1 MHGTALLHPEQ
12 LLERTGIRER
22 MHVADLGC
30 GALGHFIF
38 PAARMVGPKGV
49 VYGVDILR
57 DVLDIVARRAAER
70 GLTQVKPLW
79 ADIDVYG
86 GINIPAG
93 SLDMTLLV
101 NNLFLSQAPE
111 SLVAEIARLTKKGGK
126 VLVVDWKTTAT
137 PVGPP
142 VERRIAKQDARAL
155 FETPAFTLKDSFEA
169 GPSHYGL
176 LLQRTDVK
184 ATRPR

>member
-1 MHGTALLHPEQ
+1 MHGTALLHPID

-38 PAARMVGPKGV
+38 PAAQMVGPKGM

-57 DVLDIVARRAAER
+57 DILEIVARRASER
-70 GLTQVKPLW
+70 GLAQVRPLW

-86 GINIPAG
+86 SIKIPAS
-93 SLDMTLLV
+93 SLDVVLLV
-101 NNLFLSQAPE
+101 NNLFLSQSPE
-111 SLVAEIARLTKKGGK
+111 SLAAEIARLTKKGGN

-176 LLQRTDVK
+176 LFQRTDAK
-184 ATRPR
+184 AARPR